1 MSLPGAALSRHLASR
16 LYSVKVP
23 PESHFVAFDV
33 NGAYENGALTGHGYA
48 TYCPS
53 LDSFKSKRK

>member
-1 MSLPGAALSRHLASR
+1 M
-16 LYSVKVP
+16 KVP

-53 LDSFKSKRK
+53 LDSFKSTRK